1 MDAKQKELRQVSRKY
16 RRLKRREKQVQHGS
30 RSALR
35 IALVLLCALAVLAVR
50 IAAIPK
56 REAGLPDAL
65 RVCFLDVGQGDA
77 ALIRTPEHAV
87 LIDAGDYEQSYSVV
101 QMLKALGVS
110 RLDAAICSHPH
121 ADHIGG
127 MSAVLEQIG
136 ADVLYLPDM
145 PEQLVPTD
153 YPFTVLLDT
162 AEKTGTALRSPACH
176 DTVVLGS
183 TVLEFLCTD
192 NSGFDDLN
200 NCSLGCRVT
209 CGDVSFFLAGD
220 LEKDAEAAFLDAG
233 LIEPVSVLKVSHH
246 GSNSSSSE
254 PFLQAAKP
262 EYAVISVGAM
272 NDYGHPAEKLLDRLA
287 AHGCTVYR
295 TDLDGTVVF
304 ATDGRA
310 IRPVPHW
317 DFGF

>member
-16 RRLKRREKQVQHGS
+16 RRLKRREKQAQHGS

-50 IAAIPK
+50 IAAIPE
-56 REAGLPDAL
+56 RDAGLPDAL

-87 LIDAGDYEQSYSVV
+87 LIDAGDYEQSDSVV

-110 RLDAAICSHPH
+110 RLNAAVCSHPH

-127 MSAVLEQIG
+127 MSAVLAQIG
-136 ADVLYLPDM
+136 ADVLYLPEI

-162 AEKTGTALRSPACH
+162 AEKTDTVLRTPACH
-176 DTVVLGS
+176 DTVALGS
-183 TVLEFLCTD
+183 TVLEFLCTE

-220 LEKDAEAAFLDAG
+220 LEKAGEAAFLDAG

-246 GSNSSSSE
+246 GSNSSSTE

-262 EYAVISVGAM
+262 EYAVISAGAM

-287 AHGCTVYR
+287 AYGCTVYR

-304 ATDGRA
+304 ATDGKA